1 VNLSQLSTS
10 INIPVDIKYKTYT
23 EEFTVKMELLDLAML
38 NFMGEAQKVHLIKNF
53 SGVHVSQHKAP
64 TNNQNIGIINNGMYI
79 KSFKLSLELFG
90 RMMRPNFMT

>member
-1 VNLSQLSTS
+1 
-10 INIPVDIKYKTYT
+10 
-23 EEFTVKMELLDLAML
+23 MELLDLAML

-79 KSFKLSLELFG
+79 KSFSCH
-90 RMMRPNFMT
+90 